1 MMASAQQTFCYNGIL
16 LKANTENICFPTI
29 LIASVYKISENYYLL
44 ALLEECKY
52 AKETIKS
59 MC

>member
-1 MMASAQQTFCYNGIL
+1 MASAQQTFRYNGIL
-16 LKANTENICFPTI
+16 PRANTENICFPTT

-52 AKETIKS
+52 AKKTIKS